1 MVHKAKKIRDK
12 GKLRLSQ
19 YFKKIEDNANVA
31 IIKDSGVASSFP
43 DRIQGLSGKVI
54 RSRGKFKDVLIK
66 DGNKAKTFIIHPVHL
81 KLL

>member
-12 GKLRLSQ
+12 GKLRLSA
-19 YFKKIEDNANVA
+19 YFKKIDDNSNVA
-31 IIKDSGVASSFP
+31 IIKDTGVASSFP
-43 DRIQGLSGKVI
+43 DRIQGLSGKVVK
-54 RSRGKFKDVLIK
+54 SRGKFKEVSIK